1 MSDVATAPAVAPA
14 NTPQPAQAEV
24 PINENPVNAPAPV
37 TNQPPEAPID
47 MKDADPRR
55 ESIRKAFER
64 AKVRDPNDRGEPRK
78 AKMGDNNPPEE
89 TKPEREKLEKIDL
102 KKPPSDQPRD
112 RGRFAA
118 RAPEGTPQGDP
129 GSPQVRG
136 RLAEGTPQA
145 SGQPQQY
152 RQLPENEPYREP
164 LARMTPH
171 AKADWAATPVNVRS
185 DVHRMHKEFG
195 EAFLRY
201 QSDHKTMNTIRQYEQ
216 MAKEHGTTLQRA
228 LDNYTTMEKKLRAD
242 PFGGFDVITHNLNL
256 RSPDGQK
263 LTFRDL
269 AWAYLNQTP
278 EQHKLTQNENA
289 QTAQSHQIGQ
299 LHSMV
304 NTLAQGIQEM
314 QYERKFTHTRSA
326 IDRYADTH
334 PRIDELG
341 DLITQE
347 IKLGFDLDTAYR
359 RAELLRP
366 ATAAQTRTSTTA
378 QTRTAD
384 PDRSIHGAPA
394 TAPNGAQRRSNG
406 KPVGRREAI
415 ANAIKRVNGSL

>member
-1 MSDVATAPAVAPA
+1 MSDVGVAPA
-14 NTPQPAQAEV
+14 PAPAAAQSEV

-78 AKMGDNNPPEE
+78 AKMGDNNPPED
-89 TKPEREKLEKIDL
+89 TKPEREKPEKIDL
-102 KKPPSDQPRD
+102 KRSPSDQPRD

-278 EQHKLTQNENA
+278 EQHKLTQSENA

>member
-1 MSDVATAPAVAPA
+1 
-14 NTPQPAQAEV
+14 
-24 PINENPVNAPAPV
+24 
-37 TNQPPEAPID
+37 
-47 MKDADPRR
+47 
-55 ESIRKAFER
+55 
-64 AKVRDPNDRGEPRK
+64 
-78 AKMGDNNPPEE
+78 
-89 TKPEREKLEKIDL
+89 
-102 KKPPSDQPRD
+102 
-112 RGRFAA
+112 
-118 RAPEGTPQGDP
+118 
-129 GSPQVRG
+129 
-136 RLAEGTPQA
+136 
-145 SGQPQQY
+145 
-152 RQLPENEPYREP
+152 
-164 LARMTPH
+164 MTDH
-171 AKADWAATPVNVRS
+171 AKNAWAATPEPVRA

-278 EQHKLTQNENA
+278 EQHKLTQSENA

-341 DLITQE
+341 DLIAQE

>member
-37 TNQPPEAPID
+37 TNQPPEVPVD

-64 AKVRDPNDRGEPRK
+64 AKVRDPNDKGEPRK

-112 RGRFAA
+112 RGRFAPKE
-118 RAPEGTPQGDP
+118 RREN
-129 GSPQVRG
+129 
-136 RLAEGTPQA
+136 AEGTTAPPAQQA
-145 SGQPQQY
+145 RSDPSAQPQQY

-185 DVHRMHKEFG
+185 DVHRMHREFG

-278 EQHKLTQNENA
+278 EQHKLTQSENA

>member
-1 MSDVATAPAVAPA
+1 
-14 NTPQPAQAEV
+14 
-24 PINENPVNAPAPV
+24 
-37 TNQPPEAPID
+37 
-47 MKDADPRR
+47 
-55 ESIRKAFER
+55 
-64 AKVRDPNDRGEPRK
+64 
-78 AKMGDNNPPEE
+78 
-89 TKPEREKLEKIDL
+89 
-102 KKPPSDQPRD
+102 
-112 RGRFAA
+112 
-118 RAPEGTPQGDP
+118 
-129 GSPQVRG
+129 
-136 RLAEGTPQA
+136 
-145 SGQPQQY
+145 
-152 RQLPENEPYREP
+152 LPENEPYREP

-185 DVHRMHKEFG
+185 DVHRMHREFG

-278 EQHKLTQNENA
+278 EQHKLTQSENA

>member
-1 MSDVATAPAVAPA
+1 MSDVATAPAAAPA

-24 PINENPVNAPAPV
+24 SINENPVNAPAPV
-37 TNQPPEAPID
+37 SNQPPEKPID

-55 ESIRKAFER
+55 ETIRKAFER
-64 AKVRDPNDRGEPRK
+64 AKQRDPNDKGEPRK

-89 TKPEREKLEKIDL
+89 TKPEREKPEKVDL
-102 KKPPSDQPRD
+102 KKRPDDQPRD
-112 RGRFAA
+112 RGRFAP
-118 RAPEGTPQGDP
+118 RQPDTSQHPQD
-129 GSPQVRG
+129 
-136 RLAEGTPQA
+136 PQA
-145 SGQPQQY
+145 DSAKPPAAAQQPAYQ
-152 RQLPENEPYREP
+152 QLPDDEPYREP
-164 LARMTPH
+164 LTRMTPH
-171 AKADWAATPVNVRS
+171 AKAEWAATPRNVRS
-185 DVHRMHKEFG
+185 DMHRMHKEFG

-201 QSDHKTMNTIRQYEQ
+201 QDDHKTMNTIRHYAQ
-216 MAKEHGTTLQRA
+216 MAQEHGTTLQRA
-228 LDNYTTMEKKLRAD
+228 LDNYTTMEKKLRSD

-289 QTAQSHQIGQ
+289 QTAQSHQLGQ

-326 IDRYADTH
+326 IDRYAETH

-341 DLITQE
+341 DLIAQE
-347 IKLGFDLDTAYR
+347 IKFGFDIDTAYR

-366 ATAAQTRTSTTA
+366 ATAAQTRTTTA
-378 QTRTAD
+378 QTRTAE

-394 TAPNGAQRRSNG
+394 NGSLNGTRQQRNG
-406 KPVGRREAI
+406 KPPPDRREAVR
-415 ANAIKRVNGSL
+415 NAIKRVNGSL

>member
-64 AKVRDPNDRGEPRK
+64 AKVRDPNDKGEPRK

-185 DVHRMHKEFG
+185 DVHRMHREFG

-278 EQHKLTQNENA
+278 EQHKLTQSENA

>member
-1 MSDVATAPAVAPA
+1 MSDVGVAPAPAPAVAQ
-14 NTPQPAQAEV
+14 NEV

-78 AKMGDNNPPEE
+78 AKMGDNNPPED
-89 TKPEREKLEKIDL
+89 TKPEREKPEKIDL
-102 KKPPSDQPRD
+102 KRPPSDQPRD
-112 RGRFAA
+112 RGRFAPKERQDTTHMRQDA
-118 RAPEGTPQGDP
+118 SENAPNAPQSAP
-129 GSPQVRG
+129 AV
-136 RLAEGTPQA
+136 
-145 SGQPQQY
+145 Y
-152 RQLPENEPYREP
+152 KQLPENEPYREP

-171 AKADWAATPVNVRS
+171 AKADWANTPVNVRS

-216 MAKEHGTTLQRA
+216 MAREHGTTLQRA

-278 EQHKLTQNENA
+278 EQHKLTQSENA

>member
-64 AKVRDPNDRGEPRK
+64 AKVRDPNDKGEPRK

-89 TKPEREKLEKIDL
+89 TKPEREKPEKIDL
-102 KKPPSDQPRD
+102 KRPPSDQPRD

-136 RLAEGTPQA
+136 RLAEGTPQV

-171 AKADWAATPVNVRS
+171 AKADWANTPVNVRS

-216 MAKEHGTTLQRA
+216 MAREHGTTLQRA

>member
-1 MSDVATAPAVAPA
+1 MSDVGVAPA
-14 NTPQPAQAEV
+14 PAPAAAQSEV
-24 PINENPVNAPAPV
+24 PINPDPVNTPAPV
-37 TNQPPEAPID
+37 TNQPPEKQPVD

-55 ESIRKAFER
+55 ESIRKAIER
-64 AKVRDPNDRGEPRK
+64 AKARDPNDKGEPRK
-78 AKMGDNNPPEE
+78 AKMGDNQPPEE
-89 TKPEREKLEKIDL
+89 TKPEREKPEKIDL
-102 KKPPSDQPRD
+102 KKRPDDQPRD
-112 RGRFAA
+112 RGRFAPKERVESQEA
-118 RAPEGTPQGDP
+118 TASDP
-129 GSPQVRG
+129 G
-136 RLAEGTPQA
+136 QA
-145 SGQPQQY
+145 RHPSQQPAQQY
-152 RQLPENEPYREP
+152 KQLPDNDPFREP
-164 LARMTPH
+164 LRRMTEH
-171 AKADWAATPVNVRS
+171 AKAEWAATPLNVRS

-195 EAFLRY
+195 EAFNRY
-201 QSDHKTMNTIRQYEQ
+201 QADHKTMSSIRHYEK
-216 MAKEHGTTLQRA
+216 MAKDHGTTLGEA
-228 LDNYTTMEKKLRAD
+228 LDRYTGMEKLLRAE
-242 PFGGFDVITHNLNL
+242 PFRAFDTITNNLNL

-278 EQHKLTQNENA
+278 EQHRMAQGENA

-394 TAPNGAQRRSNG
+394 TAPANGAQRRSNG

>member
-1 MSDVATAPAVAPA
+1 MSDVGVAPA
-14 NTPQPAQAEV
+14 PAPAATQSEV

-37 TNQPPEAPID
+37 TNQPPEAPVD

-64 AKVRDPNDRGEPRK
+64 AKVRDPNDKGEPRK

-102 KKPPSDQPRD
+102 KKPPNDQPRD
-112 RGRFAA
+112 RGRFAPKE
-118 RAPEGTPQGDP
+118 RQEG
-129 GSPQVRG
+129 
-136 RLAEGTPQA
+136 AEGTTTPPAQQA
-145 SGQPQQY
+145 RPDPSAQPQQY
-152 RQLPENEPYREP
+152 RQLPDSEPYREP

-201 QSDHKTMNTIRQYEQ
+201 QSDHKTMNTIRHYEQ
-216 MAKEHGTTLQRA
+216 MAREHGTTLQRA

-278 EQHKLTQNENA
+278 EQHKLTQSENA

-326 IDRYADTH
+326 IDRYAVTH

-341 DLITQE
+341 DLIEQE
-347 IKLGFDLDTAYR
+347 LKLGFDLDTAYR

-394 TAPNGAQRRSNG
+394 NGSLNGTRQQRNG
-406 KPVGRREAI
+406 KPPPDRREAVR
-415 ANAIKRVNGSL
+415 NAIKRVNGSL

>member
-78 AKMGDNNPPEE
+78 AKMGDNNPPED
-89 TKPEREKLEKIDL
+89 TKPEREKPEKIDL
-102 KKPPSDQPRD
+102 KRSPSDQPRD

-118 RAPEGTPQGDP
+118 RAPEGTPQSDP
-129 GSPQVRG
+129 GSPQVSG
-136 RLAEGTPQA
+136 RLAAGSPQA
-145 SGQPQQY
+145 SGQPEY

-278 EQHKLTQNENA
+278 EQHKLTQSENA